1 MSKWT
6 KRCKRAL
13 CEEVEINKYIKQK
26 FNTLNCQGNANQ
38 TVWRFCHTP
47 LRVAIKHISTGM
59 EPEDKRTPLHCCS
72 GCKLIVPL
80 WESLLRILRK
90 LKHTYNSAV
99 PLLAT
104 YKATIIL
111 NNYDVESV

>member
-1 MSKWT
+1 MQ
-6 KRCKRAL
+6 
-13 CEEVEINKYIKQK
+13 IKTMLE
-26 FNTLNCQGNANQ
+26 FRL
-38 TVWRFCHTP
+38 TP
-47 LRVAIKHISTGM
+47 FRVPIKHISAGV
-59 EPEDKRTPLHCCS
+59 EAEDKRTPLHCWS

-99 PLLAT
+99 QLLAM

-111 NNYDVESV
+111 NNHDVESA